1 MLHQWQGQRLSYEKG
16 NCLNVLMRILLFFF
30 MNNIMQW
37 LSGFGLSQTLSMKE
51 LTVSGDSV
59 EYLRGATEVMKR
71 LSLLRRKSSL
81 LAAAAAVLR
90 TYFQLLSFFSEI
102 FSENKYFIS
111 IQRLFF
117 GSSLQNNVFIAGLI
131 FSWIYFPSDLLSKIT
146 KKKVKSPAWLLTH

>member
-1 MLHQWQGQRLSYEKG
+1 
-16 NCLNVLMRILLFFF
+16 MRILLFFF
-30 MNNIMQW
+30 MNDIMQW

-90 TYFQLLSFFSEI
+90 TYFQLLSFF
-102 FSENKYFIS
+102 
-111 IQRLFF
+111 
-117 GSSLQNNVFIAGLI
+117 
-131 FSWIYFPSDLLSKIT
+131 
-146 KKKVKSPAWLLTH
+146 